1 MQSSEDLDRQFIAF
15 VLLTDYTMISFSSSV
30 EPLRIANRL
39 SGKRLYDWGVYSVDG
54 EPVMASN
61 GLSINVDGSVA
72 DIERADLVLVCAG
85 VNVERVQSHPALAKQ
100 LRFLLSR
107 GSSIGSVCT
116 GSYYLAKAGFLN
128 DYRCTIHWENIN
140 SFREEFPDID
150 VSSELYEVDRNRYTC
165 AGGTAALDMMLQF
178 VAIQHGHRLA
188 MAIAESS
195 LHHSIRRGEEA
206 QRIDLRAR
214 LGITHRKLLDVVQIM
229 ENSIEDP
236 LSCSQL
242 ASTVG
247 LSSRQL
253 ERLFQKYLGCT
264 PTRYYLR
271 LRLEQAQSLLRQTSQ
286 PILQI
291 AISCGFVSAS
301 HFTKCYREHF
311 QRTPSEERRSLQ

>member
-1 MQSSEDLDRQFIAF
+1 MHDSEDLDRQFIAF
-15 VLLTDYTMISFSSSV
+15 VLLTDYTMISFSSSI
-30 EPLRIANRL
+30 EPLRMANRL
-39 SGKRLYDWGVYSVDG
+39 SGKHLYDWGVYSIDG
-54 EPVMASN
+54 APVTASN
-61 GLSINVDGSVA
+61 GLSINVDGAVDDLA
-72 DIERADLVLVCAG
+72 KADLVLVCSG
-85 VNVERVQSHPALAKQ
+85 LNVERLESLPVLTRQ
-100 LRFLLSR
+100 LRFLASR
-107 GSSIGSVCT
+107 GSAIGSVCT
-116 GSYYLAKAGFLN
+116 GSYYLARAGFL
-128 DYRCTIHWENIN
+128 DSCRCTIHWESFNA
-140 SFREEFPDID
+140 FREEFPEID
-150 VSSELYEVDRNRYTC
+150 VSSELYEIDRNRYTC

-178 VAIQHGHRLA
+178 VTEQHGHRLA
-188 MAIAESS
+188 MAVAESS

-311 QRTPSEERRSLQ
+311 QRTPSEERRSL